1 MKRIPKLV
9 TLLIFITALA
19 GLMAG
24 IGFAQTDTPEPI
36 QENTPVPQTD
46 TPGPIQGDT
55 PIPQTAEPEPGKT
68 EPSHDLPT
76 FTPAFTF
83 APTPTRAAAVVEVE
97 EEPPSA
103 KELFTVEGPVTQ
115 WVSDFTARNG
125 WDQIYFLGL
134 SVEDWINLALSILF
148 FLLIYISGKWLFYR
162 GLKEILKRT
171 SIESDEE
178 FLEVVRP
185 QINWLVLTI
194 ALQFSLAR
202 LTFLS
207 SGLRV
212 LLNQVFFVAYLTII
226 AIFLWKVVGFGTE
239 ALLRR
244 GRTEEDVQRLRP
256 IYMVVTRIAEAT
268 LLVAYGSIMLS
279 YFGIDITAFAA
290 ALGIGGLAIS
300 LAAQDTLADAIA
312 GFLIL
317 LDQPFRVGD
326 RIEISGLGTWGDVV
340 EIGTRSTRI
349 RTRDNRLVIVP
360 NSAIAKDQVVNYSYP
375 DPRYRVQIE
384 LGIDYDSDLKLARQT
399 AIEAVRHVE
408 GVLPD
413 KPVDA
418 LFVDFGDNTII
429 FRIRWWIDSYI
440 DTRRMFD
447 KVNEA
452 LLNGF
457 NEANIIMPNIAYD
470 LNLKVDDQN
479 VKDFSEAVR
488 KDRPEEKPGETSEQ
502 E

>member
-19 GLMAG
+19 GMMAG
-24 IGFAQTDTPEPI
+24 IGFAQTNTPEPI
-36 QENTPVPQTD
+36 QEGTPVPPTD
-46 TPGPIQGDT
+46 TSNTSQEDT
-55 PIPQTAEPEPGKT
+55 PVPSTAEPEPGKT
-68 EPSHDLPT
+68 EAADDLPT
-76 FTPAFTF
+76 FTPELTF
-83 APTPTRAAAVVEVE
+83 APTPIGAAAVGEQE
-97 EEPPSA
+97 GEPPSS
-103 KELFTVEGPVTQ
+103 KELFTIEGPVTQ

-134 SVEDWINLALSILF
+134 SIEDWINFVLSILF
-148 FLLIYISGKWLFYR
+148 FILLYFAGKWLIYR

-171 SIESDEE
+171 SIESVDE
-178 FLEVVRP
+178 FLDLVRP
-185 QINWLVLTI
+185 QLNWLVLTL
-194 ALQFSLAR
+194 ALQVSLAR
-202 LTFLS
+202 LNFLS

-212 LLNQVFFVAYLTII
+212 LLNQVFFIVYLTII
-226 AIFLWKVVGFGTE
+226 IVFLWKVVGFGTE

-244 GRTEEDVQRLRP
+244 DRTEKDVQRLRP
-256 IYMVVTRIAEAT
+256 IYMVVNRIAQAA

-290 ALGIGGLAIS
+290 ALGIGGLALS
-300 LAAQDTLADAIA
+300 LAAQDTLSDAIA

-340 EIGTRSTRI
+340 DIGTRSTRI

-360 NSAIAKDQVVNYSYP
+360 NSAIAKDQVINYSYP

-384 LGIDYDSDLKLARQT
+384 VGIDYDSDLKLARQT
-399 AIEAVRHVE
+399 AIEAVQHVE
-408 GVLPD
+408 GVLLD

-418 LFVDFGDNTII
+418 LFVDFGESTIT

-457 NEANIIMPNIAYD
+457 NEANINMPNTTYD

-479 VKDFSEAVR
+479 VKHFSESIR
-488 KDRPEEKPGETSEQ
+488 KDRPEGKPGETSGQ

>member
-1 MKRIPKLV
+1 MKSMPTRLILFIV
-9 TLLIFITALA
+9 MTLLLVLLA
-19 GLMAG
+19 GFSGGAL
-24 IGFAQTDTPEPI
+24 AQTDTPDI
-36 QENTPVPQTD
+36 VQEETPVPPTD
-46 TPGPIQGDT
+46 
-55 PIPQTAEPEPGKT
+55 EPEPGEIKPPT
-68 EPSHDLPT
+68 DQPTDTPEFYPT
-76 FTPAFTF
+76 FT
-83 APTPTRAAAVVEVE
+83 PTPTRAATVSE
-97 EEPPSA
+97 EADEPISSR
-103 KELFTVEGPVTQ
+103 ELFTIEGPVSQ
-115 WVSDFTARNG
+115 WVSDLAAQYG
-125 WDQIYFLGL
+125 WDQIFFLGL

-148 FLLIYISGKWLFYR
+148 FVLIYITGKWLINR
-162 GLKEILKRT
+162 GLREVLKRA
-171 SIESDEE
+171 SIEAGEE
-178 FLEVVRP
+178 FLKIIKP
-185 QINWLVLTI
+185 QVNWLVITL
-194 ALQFSLAR
+194 ASQLSLAR

-207 SGLRV
+207 HGLRV
-212 LLNQVFFVAYLTII
+212 LLSQVFFFSYLTVITVI
-226 AIFLWKVVGFGTE
+226 LWKAVDFGSK

-244 GRTEEDVQRLRP
+244 GRTEEDVTRLRP
-256 IYMVVTRIAEAT
+256 IYMVARRLVEA
-268 LLVAYGSIMLS
+268 LLIVAYFSITLS
-279 YFGIDITAFAA
+279 YLGIDITAFAA

-317 LDQPFRVGD
+317 IDQPFRVGD

-360 NSAIAKDQVVNYSYP
+360 NSAIAKDQVVNYTYP

-399 AIEAVRHVE
+399 AIDVVRQVE

-418 LFVDFGDNTII
+418 LFVDFGDSTIT

-457 NEANIIMPNIAYD
+457 NEANINMPNITYD
-470 LNLKVDDQN
+470 LNLKVDDQS
-479 VKDFSEAVR
+479 VKQFPDSVQ
-488 KDRPEEKPGETSEQ
+488 KDRPEGKSGQPPEME
-502 E
+502 

>member
-9 TLLIFITALA
+9 TLLIFLTALA

-36 QENTPVPQTD
+36 QEDTPVPQTA
-46 TPGPIQGDT
+46 TPGSIQGDT
-55 PIPQTAEPEPGKT
+55 PVPPTAEPEPGKT
-68 EPSHDLPT
+68 EPADDLPT
-76 FTPAFTF
+76 FTPEITF
-83 APTPTRAAAVVEVE
+83 APTPTRAAAVGEQE

-103 KELFTVEGPVTQ
+103 EELFTIEGPITQ
-115 WVSDFTARNG
+115 WVSDFAARNG
-125 WDQIYFLGL
+125 LDQIYFLGL

-148 FLLIYISGKWLFYR
+148 FLLIYIFGKWLIYR
-162 GLKEILKRT
+162 GFKEILKRT
-171 SIESDEE
+171 SIESDDE
-178 FLEVVRP
+178 FLDLVRP
-185 QINWLVLTI
+185 QINWLVLTL
-194 ALQFSLAR
+194 ALQLSLAR

-207 SGLRV
+207 SGIRV
-212 LLNQVFFVAYLTII
+212 LLNQVFFIAYLTII
-226 AIFLWKVVGFGTE
+226 AIFMWKVVGFGTE

-244 GRTEEDVQRLRP
+244 GRTEEDVQRLQP
-256 IYMVVTRIAEAT
+256 IYMVAKRIAEAA
-268 LLVAYGSIMLS
+268 LLIGYGSIMLS
-279 YFGIDITAFAA
+279 YFGINITAFAA
-290 ALGIGGLAIS
+290 ALGIGGLALS
-300 LAAQDTLADAIA
+300 LAAQDTLSDAIA

-340 EIGTRSTRI
+340 DIGTRSTRI

-360 NSAIAKDQVVNYSYP
+360 NSAIAKDQVVNYTFP

-384 LGIDYDSDLKLARQT
+384 VGIDYDSDLKLARQT
-399 AIEAVRHVE
+399 AIKAVQNVE
-408 GVLPD
+408 GVLLD

-418 LFVDFGDNTII
+418 LFVDFGDSTII

-457 NEANIIMPNIAYD
+457 NEANINMPNTTYD

-479 VKDFSEAVR
+479 VKHFSAAVR
-488 KDRPEEKPGETSEQ
+488 KDRPEGKPGETSGQ
-502 E
+502 K